1 MVKIIQTGNK
11 ILRQTAKSV
20 SVSDI
25 IKPKIQKVLKNL
37 SSILSSQNDAIAIAA
52 PQIAVS
58 LRIFVI
64 SAKIFNE
71 DYGNKTDTP
80 IFYPNLFFINP
91 VIKKKSK
98 NNKII
103 EEGCLSVRGVYGNV
117 SRAVEV
123 MIEAYNEKGEK
134 FTMRADGL
142 LAAIFQ
148 HEIDHLNGILFVDK
162 AKDLRKIL

>member
-20 SVSDI
+20 SVLDI
-25 IKPKIQKVLKNL
+25 TKPKIQKVLKNL

-64 SAKIFNE
+64 SGKIFKE
-71 DYGNKTDTP
+71 DSVNKTDAP

-91 VIKKKSK
+91 VIKK
-98 NNKII
+98 
-103 EEGCLSVRGVYGNV
+103 
-117 SRAVEV
+117 
-123 MIEAYNEKGEK
+123 
-134 FTMRADGL
+134 
-142 LAAIFQ
+142 
-148 HEIDHLNGILFVDK
+148 ILRTIK
-162 AKDLRKIL
+162 